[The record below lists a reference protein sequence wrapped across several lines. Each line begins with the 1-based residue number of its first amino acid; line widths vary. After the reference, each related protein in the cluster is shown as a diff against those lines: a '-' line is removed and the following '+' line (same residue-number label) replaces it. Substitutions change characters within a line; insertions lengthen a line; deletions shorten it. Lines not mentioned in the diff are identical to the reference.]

1 MKGEWLTRS
10 SSETDVRSRIARA
23 NYPASRTGD
32 GTRGLGIA
40 ALGGLEGV
48 FHFSRGGGE
57 RLRIVPHANS
67 SLSGL
72 FGASVVAAAFH
83 LHLRA
88 MRDTNSALYVLIGAP
103 LVAAAFHLLL
113 RAMPD
118 TNSALNGSIV
128 TPLVAASSFAHGCQ
142 LIRGVDDDAALLP
155 GCSQPMSK
163 LLQSR
168 HMIEK

>member
-1 MKGEWLTRS
+1 
-10 SSETDVRSRIARA
+10 
-23 NYPASRTGD
+23 
-32 GTRGLGIA
+32 
-40 ALGGLEGV
+40 
-48 FHFSRGGGE
+48 
-57 RLRIVPHANS
+57 
-67 SLSGL
+67 
-72 FGASVVAAAFH
+72 
-83 LHLRA
+83 
-88 MRDTNSALYVLIGAP
+88 MRDTNSALYVLIGAPLVAAAFHLLLRAMPDTNSALNGSIVTP